1 MDDKGLLRWARN
13 GELVDTVD
21 DLWRDS
27 GDGTGIVPSSE
38 DDERPAIIRRT
49 SFDVAPIKEGNSLE
63 ISSSPSF
70 DGTSATRTNSLMAW
84 VKKNVTPTGIT
95 RRLIRRTIRKDTWI
109 YVADK
114 NLNLYM
120 GIKETG
126 AFQHSSFLA
135 GGQVVSAG
143 LISVRQGLIHKLSPL
158 SGHYRTR
165 VDSFRRFVQLMQEKG
180 VDMHSAETSK
190 GEFALWGYET
200 VISLGGL
207 RIDF

>member
-70 DGTSATRTNSLMAW
+70 DGTSVTRTNSLMAW

-109 YVADK
+109 YVA
-114 NLNLYM
+114 
-120 GIKETG
+120 
-126 AFQHSSFLA
+126 
-135 GGQVVSAG
+135 VS
-143 LISVRQGLIHKLSPL
+143 
-158 SGHYRTR
+158 YC
-165 VDSFRRFVQLMQEKG
+165 
-180 VDMHSAETSK
+180 
-190 GEFALWGYET
+190 T
-200 VISLGGL
+200 VKVFS
-207 RIDF
+207 